1 MKNVLVANLPFLSLF
16 QRDRHQNL
24 ASIFEI
30 SRMYKRQTKRN
41 TYVMMSYTGSERAGR
56 IVRRI
61 GINEKY
67 FVDFYHRD
75 ILFISKEEEEEEKV
89 KHTHTKFA
97 QRNIHLSY
105 QKRKRGKK
113 KKKKL
118 LKSFRL
124 CGLFSLPETRKFS
137 NYSVF
142 EHNRKPNRNS

>member
-1 MKNVLVANLPFLSLF
+1 MKNVLVANLSFLSLF

-75 ILFISKEEEEEEKV
+75 ILFISKEEEEEEEKV

-97 QRNIHLSY
+97 LETSTFRIKSENE
-105 QKRKRGKK
+105 GKK
-113 KKKKL
+113 EKKN
-118 LKSFRL
+118 F
-124 CGLFSLPETRKFS
+124 
-137 NYSVF
+137 
-142 EHNRKPNRNS
+142 

>member
-1 MKNVLVANLPFLSLF
+1 
-16 QRDRHQNL
+16 
-24 ASIFEI
+24 
-30 SRMYKRQTKRN
+30 
-41 TYVMMSYTGSERAGR
+41 MMSYTGSERAGR

-97 QRNIHLSY
+97 LETSTSRIKSENE
-105 QKRKRGKK
+105 GKK
-113 KKKKL
+113 EKKKL